1 MDGEDRAGGSGPEL
15 AVTIAAQDAVLSHA
29 GYGMIPGM
37 EFRLSCRRGTLAL
50 LIFAPALAVAQ
61 PTPVK
66 PESVGFSSERL
77 ARLHEAMERPVSEKA
92 LAGVV
97 TLLMRHGKL
106 VEERSYGVKD
116 LASGAPMT
124 NDTIFR
130 IYSMTKP
137 VTGVAMM
144 ILYEEGKWHPTDRI
158 SKFIPELADV
168 KVFKGTDASGAMIT
182 EAPAHAPT
190 MAELMTHTAGF
201 TYGLF
206 GSTPVDKLYMSRNCF
221 ASANL
226 HTMAQCIAGMP
237 LLFQPGSKWVYSV
250 SMDLQ
255 GYIIEKLS
263 GKPLGEFME
272 EKIFKPLRMTDTAFF
287 VPKEKRGRFATLY
300 SGGPDGKLV
309 ASGEATGPKA
319 DFVSMPGA
327 PSGGGGLVSTA
338 KDYARFAQ
346 MLLNHGE
353 LDGARIL
360 SPATVDLMT
369 ANHLSPKL
377 MTGEFSIGNATMR
390 PGHGWG
396 YDLAVINDPGTADEV
411 VGKGTY
417 YWEGA
422 AATWFWVDPTND
434 LVFIGMTQRMFGTGQ
449 PQMNHVSR
457 PTVYG
462 ALVRPN
468 M

>member
-1 MDGEDRAGGSGPEL
+1 
-15 AVTIAAQDAVLSHA
+15 
-29 GYGMIPGM
+29 M
-37 EFRLSCRRGTLAL
+37 ESKVRHGTSRRKTLAL
-50 LIFAPALAVAQ
+50 LVFAPLLVLAQ
-61 PTPVK
+61 STHPK
-66 PESVGFSSERL
+66 PESLGFSSERL
-77 ARLHEAMERPVSEKA
+77 GRLHEAMQRPVDEKS

-116 LASGAPMT
+116 MASGAPMT

-144 ILYEEGKWHPTDRI
+144 ILYEEGKWHPSDPI
-158 SKFIPELADV
+158 SKFIPELADL
-168 KVFKGTDASGAMIT
+168 KVFKGMDANGVMIT
-182 EAPAHAPT
+182 EPPVHPPT
-190 MAELMTHTAGF
+190 MAELLTHTAGF

-206 GSTPVDKLYMSRNCF
+206 GSTPVDKLYLARNCF
-221 ASANL
+221 RGANL
-226 HTMAQCIAGMP
+226 HEMTKCFAGIP

-250 SMDLQ
+250 SMDIQ

-263 GKPLGEFME
+263 GKPLPEFME
-272 EKIFKPLRMTDTAFF
+272 ERIFKPLRMTDTAFF
-287 VPKEKRGRFATLY
+287 VPKEKRTRFATLY
-300 SGGPDGKLV
+300 SGGPDGKLIV
-309 ASGEATGPKA
+309 TGEASGPKA
-319 DFVSMPGA
+319 DFVSLPGA

-338 KDYARFAQ
+338 RDYARFAQ

-369 ANHLSPKL
+369 SNHLSPKL

-396 YDLAVINDPGTADEV
+396 YDLAVYNDPAAADEV
-411 VGKGTY
+411 VGKGTF

-422 AATWFWVDPTND
+422 AATWFWVDPAND
-434 LVFIGMTQRMFGTGQ
+434 LVFVGMTQRMFGNGQ
-449 PQMNHVSR
+449 PPMNHLSR
-457 PTVYG
+457 PPVYG
-462 ALVRPN
+462 ALINPK

>member
-1 MDGEDRAGGSGPEL
+1 MESIVRNKTLP
-15 AVTIAAQDAVLSHA
+15 QHA
-29 GYGMIPGM
+29 
-37 EFRLSCRRGTLAL
+37 RAL
-50 LIFAPALAVAQ
+50 LAILVFAAVFARAQ
-61 PTPVK
+61 PTQPK
-66 PESVGFSSERL
+66 PESLGFSSERL
-77 ARLHEAMERPVSEKA
+77 IWLHDAMQRPVDEKR

-106 VEERSYGVKD
+106 VEERSYGAKD
-116 LASGAPMT
+116 MASGAPMT

-144 ILYEEGKWHPTDRI
+144 ILYEEGKWHPTDPI
-158 SKFIPELADV
+158 SKFIPEFAGL
-168 KVFKGTDASGAMIT
+168 KVFKGMDANGEPAT
-182 EAPAHAPT
+182 EPPIHAPT

-206 GSTPVDKLYMSRNCF
+206 GSTPIDKLYMAKNPFAAASLHDMMECF
-221 ASANL
+221 AN
-226 HTMAQCIAGMP
+226 IP
-237 LLFQPGSKWVYSV
+237 LLYQPGSKWVYSV
-250 SMDLQ
+250 SMDIQ
-255 GYIIEKLS
+255 GYIIEKIS
-263 GKPLGEFME
+263 GKPLPEFME
-272 EKIFKPLRMTDTAFF
+272 ERIFKPLHMTDTAFF
-287 VPKEKRGRFATLY
+287 VPKEKRARFATLY

-309 ASGEATGPKA
+309 VTGEAAGPKA
-319 DFVSMPGA
+319 DYVSMPGA

-346 MLLNHGE
+346 MLLNHGD

-369 ANHLSPKL
+369 SNHLSPKL
-377 MTGEFSIGNATMR
+377 MTGEFSIGKEVMR

-396 YDLAVINDPGTADEV
+396 YDLAVFNDPATADEV
-411 VGKGTY
+411 VGKGTF

-422 AATWFWVDPTND
+422 AATWFWIDPAND
-434 LVFIGMTQRMFGTGQ
+434 LVFIGMTQRMFGNGQ
-449 PQMNHVSR
+449 PPMDHLSR
-457 PTVYG
+457 PPVYG
-462 ALVRPN
+462 ALIHPK

>member
-1 MDGEDRAGGSGPEL
+1 MESRLRQRTSGR
-15 AVTIAAQDAVLSHA
+15 IS
-29 GYGMIPGM
+29 
-37 EFRLSCRRGTLAL
+37 LAL
-50 LIFAPALAVAQ
+50 LVLAPVLTAAQ
-61 PTPVK
+61 PAHPS
-66 PESVGFSSERL
+66 PESLGFSSERL
-77 ARLHEAMERPVSEKA
+77 VRLHEAMERPVKEKA

-106 VEERSYGVKD
+106 VEERSYGVRD

-144 ILYEEGKWHPTDRI
+144 ILYEEGKWHPSDPI
-158 SKFIPELADV
+158 SKFIPEFAGL
-168 KVFKGTDASGAMIT
+168 KVFKEVDGAGAIVT
-182 EAPAHAPT
+182 EPPIHPPT

-206 GSTPVDKLYMSRNCF
+206 GSTPVDKLYMSGHCF
-221 ASANL
+221 VVPNL
-226 HTMAQCIAGMP
+226 DEMMKCFSGLP
-237 LLFQPGSKWVYSV
+237 LLYQPGSKWVYSV
-250 SMDLQ
+250 ASDIQ

-263 GKPLGEFME
+263 GKPLPEFMQE
-272 EKIFKPLRMTDTAFF
+272 RIFKPLRMNDTAFF
-287 VPKEKRGRFATLY
+287 VPEQKRNRFATLY
-300 SGGPDGKLV
+300 SAGPDGKLV
-309 ASGEATGPKA
+309 VTGQASGPKA
-319 DFVSMPGA
+319 DFASLPGA

-338 KDYARFAQ
+338 ADYARFAQ

-369 ANHLSPKL
+369 SNHLPPSL
-377 MTGEFSIGNATMR
+377 MTGKFSIGNALMR

-396 YDLAVINDPGTADEV
+396 YDLAVFTDPPTADEV
-411 VGKGTY
+411 VGKGTF

-422 AATWFWVDPTND
+422 AATWFWVDPAND
-434 LVFIGMTQRMFGTGQ
+434 LVFIGMTQRMFGNGQ
-449 PQMNHVSR
+449 PQMNHMSR
-457 PTVYG
+457 GPVYG
-462 ALVRPN
+462 ALVDPK